1 MRDQQLLRYNRQ
13 IMLPEI
19 DIAGQQALCDAHVM
33 IVGLGGLGSPAAMYL
48 ASSGVGKLSLLDF
61 DQVELSNLQRQI
73 IHHNSDINKLKVL
86 SAKETLLALNPEIEV
101 FTYSTKFSSNELA
114 ALLVNVDILLDC
126 SDNFAT
132 RYVLNDLAQQFQ
144 LPLVSGAAIGFEGQ
158 ISVFDFREKNSPC
171 YRCLYGEGEETDT
184 TCANNGVLG
193 PLVGIIGSMQALE
206 AIKLI
211 TKTGKSLSGSLL
223 VFDGLNCEWRKLT
236 FQKDT
241 QCISCSTA
249 TRSKHC

>member
-19 DIAGQQALCDAHVM
+19 DITGQQALCDAHVM

-48 ASSGVGKLSLLDF
+48 ASSGVGKISLLDF

-101 FTYSTKFSSNELA
+101 FTYSKKLSSNELA
-114 ALLVNVDILLDC
+114 ALLPNVDILLDC

-158 ISVFDFREKNSPC
+158 ISVFDFREQNSPC
-171 YRCLYGEGEETDT
+171 YRCLYSEGEDTDT

-211 TKTGKSLSGSLL
+211 TKAGKSLTGSLL

-236 FQKDT
+236 FQKDAR
-241 QCISCSTA
+241 CLSCS
-249 TRSKHC
+249 KHS